1 MLLFFMVVVFSVRG
15 NLKVMRSN
23 IRVYIVFRI
32 YLIFFLMEENNFLW
46 KFGVDVVFVYNVDD

>member
-32 YLIFFLMEENNFLW
+32 YLIFFFD
-46 KFGVDVVFVYNVDD
+46 GVK